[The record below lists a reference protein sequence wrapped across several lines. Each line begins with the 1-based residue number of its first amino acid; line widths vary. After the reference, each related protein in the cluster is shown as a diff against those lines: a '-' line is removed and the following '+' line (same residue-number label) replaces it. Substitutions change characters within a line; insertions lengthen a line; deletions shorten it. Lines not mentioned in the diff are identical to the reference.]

1 MNLDLVLN
9 QTKLHILKEI
19 FETKSVVNIKNNFQ
33 NHTENYIKP
42 KKIRIEI
49 GTKVPLIIQDL
60 DNMGVNCKPPL
71 MEASR
76 MSIVHT
82 QHTLP
87 LNYKLH

>member
-1 MNLDLVLN
+1 MDLVLN

-19 FETKSVVNIKNNFQ
+19 SETKGVANIKNHFQ

-42 KKIRIEI
+42 KKIRIKI
-49 GTKVPLIIQDL
+49 GTKAALMIQDL
-60 DNMGVNCKPPL
+60 DNIGVNCKPPL

-76 MSIVHT
+76 ISIVHT

>member
-19 FETKSVVNIKNNFQ
+19 SETKGIVNIKNHFQ

-42 KKIRIEI
+42 KKIRIKI
-49 GTKVPLIIQDL
+49 GTKVPLINQDL
-60 DNMGVNCKPPL
+60 NNIGVNRKPPL

-76 MSIVHT
+76 ISIVHT
-82 QHTLP
+82 QHI
-87 LNYKLH
+87 LHL